1 MRRAVRQGGAAA
13 LECVPRADEPMFFSP
28 ARCRAPV
35 ELSGRDAYNALVSM
49 STVVLQRPSDS
60 TVGALPGATLM
71 PAEEGER
78 PTHALARA
86 LERGPDDKRTALVV
100 AADEAGKIAD
110 WLLSPE
116 GGLRRVFL
124 CSERALMERHAFL
137 FSERMLKLGDQEFPS
152 EIIPG
157 LYLGSRACARNAA
170 ALELLD
176 VTEVISVVSHEF
188 TLEHIAPER
197 HLWLEADDDDTWDM
211 TPVWDAAL
219 PTIAAALA
227 AGRKLLVHCERGAS
241 RSVAVVC
248 AHLLVNG
255 SAHDVYDALRQVSV
269 CRPCA
274 QPNPGFLQQLR
285 ELEARTTGAEVEV
298 PSLSLALE

>member
-1 MRRAVRQGGAAA
+1 
-13 LECVPRADEPMFFSP
+13 MFFSP

-35 ELSGRDAYNALVSM
+35 ELSARDAYNALVSM

-71 PAEEGER
+71 QPEEGER
-78 PTHALARA
+78 PAHSLARA
-86 LERGPDDKRTALVV
+86 LERGPADVRTALIV
-100 AADEAGKIAD
+100 ANGDEGVRIAE

-116 GGLRRVFL
+116 GGLRRSFV
-124 CSERALMERHAFL
+124 CSERALMERHAFM
-137 FSERMLKLGDQEFPS
+137 FSQRMLKLGLDEEFPS
-152 EIIPG
+152 EITPG
-157 LYLGSRACARNAA
+157 LYLGSRASANNAA
-170 ALELLD
+170 ALELLG
-176 VTEVISVVSHEF
+176 VTDVISVVSREF
-188 TLEHIAPER
+188 RLEHILPEQ
-197 HLWLEADDDDTWDM
+197 HLWLEADDDDTWCM

-219 PTIAAALA
+219 PAIATALA
-227 AGRKLLVHCERGAS
+227 AGRKLLVHCERGVS

-248 AHLLVNG
+248 AHLLVSG
-255 SAHDVYDALRQVSV
+255 RAHDVYDALKQVSV

-285 ELEARTTGAEVEV
+285 ELKARTTGAEVGP

>member
-1 MRRAVRQGGAAA
+1 
-13 LECVPRADEPMFFSP
+13 MFFSP

-35 ELSGRDAYNALVSM
+35 ELSARDAYNALVSM
-49 STVVLQRPSDS
+49 STVVLQRASDS
-60 TVGALPGATLM
+60 TIGALPGATLV

-78 PTHALARA
+78 PTHALAQA
-86 LERGPDDKRTALVV
+86 LERRPDDKRTALVV
-100 AADEAGKIAD
+100 ANGDEAGRIAE

-116 GGLRRVFL
+116 GGLRRVFV
-124 CSERALMERHAFL
+124 CSERALMERHAFM
-137 FSERMLKLGDQEFPS
+137 FSEQMLKLNDREFPS
-152 EIIPG
+152 EIMPG
-157 LYLGSRACARNAA
+157 LYLGSRACASNAA
-170 ALELLD
+170 ALELLG
-176 VTEVISVVSHEF
+176 VTEVISVLSHEF
-188 TLEHIAPER
+188 RLEHIPPER

-248 AHLLVNG
+248 AHLLVTG
-255 SAHDVYDALRQVSV
+255 MAQDVYDALRQVSV

-285 ELEARTTGAEVEV
+285 ELEARTTGEVEM